1 MADRNFTFPI
11 EIEFLQDMRY
21 KHIFFDLDHT
31 LWDFEK
37 NSSES
42 LEEIFHHHQ
51 LSRYGISSLESFVGC
66 FLKINTALWDAFDRG
81 QLHHAYIRENRF
93 KMVFEE
99 LGAECPSDHAEI
111 GEFYLRSL
119 PHKKHLLAGAL
130 ELLNYTASAGY
141 GMHIITNGFNE
152 IQARKIASSEIGHF
166 FEHVVTFETA
176 NAKKPDRR
184 IFEYAMEMAQTTAD
198 QSLMVGDN
206 WIADILGAKQVGM
219 DTVYLNPAGLEFDER
234 PTYDIRRLEEL
245 MFII

>member
-1 MADRNFTFPI
+1 
-11 EIEFLQDMRY
+11 MRY

-31 LWDFEK
+31 LWDFER

-51 LSRYGISSLESFVGC
+51 LTRYGIPSLEAFVC
-66 FLKINTALWDAFDRG
+66 SFLKINTALWDAFDRG

-93 KMVFEE
+93 RMVFEE
-99 LGAECPSDHAEI
+99 LGAECPPDHSDI
-111 GEFYLRSL
+111 GEFYLRLL
-119 PHKKHLLAGAL
+119 PHKKHLLEGAL
-130 ELLNYTASAGY
+130 DLLNYVAAAGY

-166 FEHVVTFETA
+166 FSNVVTFETA

-184 IFEYAMEMAQTTAD
+184 IFEFALDIAQTSPEE
-198 QSLMVGDN
+198 SLMVGDN

-219 DTVYLNPAGLEFDER
+219 DTVYLNPAGLVFEEE
-234 PTYDIRRLEEL
+234 PTYNIRRLEEL
-245 MFII
+245 MLVL